1 METREATRGFLLF
14 LFIGFFRFYAPG
26 CGTEGWRGLGG
37 EGGYRIPI
45 LYPGYKIVFLYM
57 YIYIYIVKSQ
67 QFILLEPS
75 IYLLKLLL
83 GNI

>member
-1 METREATRGFLLF
+1 
-14 LFIGFFRFYAPG
+14 
-26 CGTEGWRGLGG
+26 
-37 EGGYRIPI
+37 
-45 LYPGYKIVFLYM
+45 M